1 MPIFHCGVVRLL
13 ASIGERHCNETNSCE
28 RTTYISGQ
36 RALSLF
42 RAVFLTLAL
51 ALAFCFVAD
60 FSDAAAGERAS
71 AAKGDVVSVFGAKQT
86 KVKKS
91 KSFTRWDTL
100 LKRYAKQEARL
111 EKGRGRINE
120 KAGSKLWLEL
130 IDSLQGLDQVTQIQ
144 KVNSYFNALTYQS
157 DAKNYDTE
165 DYWATPYQFL
175 SRAKGDCEDFAAA
188 KYFALRELGFDAS
201 QLRLVVG
208 FDRARGGA
216 HTVTLAVVNGQAVML
231 DIGDDAVVEVANVTE
246 FDPLYSVTESA
257 GWLHRKAA

>member
-1 MPIFHCGVVRLL
+1 MRNFHSGVVRLL
-13 ASIGERHCNETNSCE
+13 ASFGACRSNEKVSCE
-28 RTTYISGQ
+28 RTTDISGLQ
-36 RALSLF
+36 AARLFRAIIFTLALSLALCF
-42 RAVFLTLAL
+42 VTDVSDAL
-51 ALAFCFVAD
+51 A
-60 FSDAAAGERAS
+60 GESAS
-71 AAKGDVVSVFGAKQT
+71 AAKGDTVSVFGAKQI

-91 KSFTRWDTL
+91 NSFTSWDTL

-120 KAGSKLWLEL
+120 KAGSKLWIEL
-130 IDSLQGLDQVTQIQ
+130 IDSLQGLDQITQIQ

-157 DAKNYDTE
+157 DSKNYEME

-188 KYFALRELGFDAS
+188 KYFALRELGFTSD

-216 HTVTLAVVNGQAVML
+216 HTVTLAVVDGQAMML
-231 DIGDDAVVEVANVTE
+231 DIGDDAVIEVASVTE